1 MAVVLLSTAFFL
13 IWPTCIDFR
22 PDAAGPGLL
31 RWLCRFIYAH
41 DRPVNVLPS
50 LHCYEALAVHL
61 GAFGAGRGRKMPVRR
76 ALSAALVTLICLS
89 TVFVKQHSV
98 ADLAAGCG
106 LAAGIYALVR
116 AFERR
121 KQSRRALRGE
131 HS

>member
-1 MAVVLLSTAFFL
+1 M
-13 IWPTCIDFR
+13 
-22 PDAAGPGLL
+22 
-31 RWLCRFIYAH
+31 
-41 DRPVNVLPS
+41 NVLPS
-50 LHCYEALAVHL
+50 LHGYEALAVHL

-121 KQSRRALRGE
+121 KQSRCALRGE